1 MSNTSVRHS
10 DLTELA
16 AALQDQ
22 RTRSIDVV
30 APARSLTV
38 QGGSFVLQG
47 LEPVITPDGV
57 TSSNGLYTPTSVGDE
72 GVAEKLGIPT
82 HYLRRLR
89 GAATGM
95 YDANVNG
102 WLAVDDRKFL
112 LRLLRGDGE
121 TETAGVLRAFL
132 SDSYKTIDNFDVLL
146 ATLQGMR
153 DAGIEHPAIQAD
165 LTDRRMYVRVT
176 VPEIS
181 AYAPDLLK
189 GYRSPFT
196 GQRGDECP
204 NVFAGFVI
212 TNSETGN
219 GSYSI
224 TPRLEIEVCNNGM
237 TFAADAARKVHLG
250 GRLDAGVVKVSD
262 NTQRANLALV
272 TSQTAD
278 AVRTY
283 LDVDYVMAKVRELEK
298 AAGIPVADPTA
309 VIATVGKKL
318 GFTGEQQKEI
328 LSHFILGG
336 QMTAGGIMQA
346 VTSAAQLQDS
356 GDGQWDMES
365 AALPAM
371 AMAAAIR

>member
-1 MSNTSVRHS
+1 MTETSVRHS
-10 DLTELA
+10 DLGALA

-30 APARSLTV
+30 APASSLTV
-38 QGGSFVLQG
+38 QGGAFVLTG
-47 LEPVITPDGV
+47 LDPVITADGV

-72 GVAEKLGIPT
+72 GVADKLGIPV

-89 GAATGM
+89 GKTDL

-153 DAGIEHPAIQAD
+153 DAGVDNPTIQAD

-176 VPEIS
+176 VPEIK

-219 GSYSI
+219 GSYSL

-237 TFAADAARKVHLG
+237 TIAADAARKVHLG
-250 GRLDAGVVKVSD
+250 GRLDAGVVKVSET
-262 NTQRANLALV
+262 TQRANLALV
-272 TSQTAD
+272 QSQTAD
-278 AVRTY
+278 AVRTF
-283 LDVDYVMAKVRELEK
+283 LDVDYVTAKVRELEK

-309 VIATVGKKL
+309 VVATVGKKL
-318 GFTGEQQKEI
+318 GFTKEQQTEI
-328 LSHFILGG
+328 LKHFILGG
-336 QMTAGGIMQA
+336 QMTAGGVMQA
-346 VTSAAQLQDS
+346 VTSAAQLEDS
-356 GDGQWDMES
+356 GDGQWDLEA

>member
-1 MSNTSVRHS
+1 MTETSVRHS
-10 DLTELA
+10 DLGALA

-38 QGGSFVLQG
+38 QGGSFVLSG
-47 LEPVITPDGV
+47 LDPVITADGV

-72 GVAEKLGIPT
+72 GVADKLTIPV

-89 GAATGM
+89 GKPDL

-146 ATLQGMR
+146 ATLQGMK
-153 DAGIEHPAIQAD
+153 DAGVDNPTIQAD

-176 VPEIS
+176 VPQIK

-219 GSYSI
+219 GSFSI

-250 GRLDAGVVKVSD
+250 GRLDAGVVKVSET
-262 NTQRANLALV
+262 TQRANLALV
-272 TSQTAD
+272 TSQTTD
-278 AVRTY
+278 AVRTF
-283 LDVDYVMAKVRELEK
+283 LDVDYVTAKVRELEK
-298 AAGIPVADPTA
+298 AAGIPVADPQA

-346 VTSAAQLQDS
+346 VTSAAQLQSD